1 MKRQIIEI
9 DRDKCNGCGVC
20 VPNCHEGA
28 LQIIDE
34 KAVMISDLMCD
45 GLGACVGHCPVGAI
59 TVIEREAQPYD
70 EILTISKIVENG
82 KNTTIAHLK
91 HLKDHGEFGFLKQGV
106 TYLRENAAN
115 ISFDV
120 NEVISIV
127 HNHGGSHQNTPK
139 PNPKEMKPVM
149 HQHGGGGCPGSAA
162 QSFAPKHQST
172 EQVANNGPQASELSQ
187 WPIQMHLIN
196 PVAGYFQNADFLLA
210 SDCSAF
216 ALGGFHG
223 EYLKG
228 KKLGIA
234 CPKLDHNMEVYVEK
248 LIRLIDESKINTI
261 TVIVMEVPCCNGLL
275 QMTKMA
281 VQQAKRKVPVKA
293 IVVGIQGDI
302 LAEEWV

>member
-28 LQIIDE
+28 LQIIDD

-59 TVIEREAQPYD
+59 TIIEREAQAYD

-91 HLKDHGEFGFLKQGV
+91 HLKDHGEFAYLKQGV
-106 TYLRENAAN
+106 GYLRENAAN
-115 ISFDV
+115 IKFDV
-120 NEVISIV
+120 NEVISEV
-127 HNHGGSHQNTPK
+127 HNHGTGHQNTKK
-139 PNPKEMKPVM
+139 PNPQEMKPVM
-149 HQHGGGGCPGSAA
+149 HQHEGRGCPGS
-162 QSFAPKHQST
+162 QSRTFAPKHQPTVVPSGNM
-172 EQVANNGPQASELSQ
+172 QPSELAQ

-196 PVAGYFQNADFLLA
+196 PMAGHFQNADFLLA
-210 SDCSAF
+210 ADCTAF
-216 ALGGFHG
+216 ALGGFHSS
-223 EYLKG
+223 YLKG
-228 KKLGIA
+228 RTIGIA
-234 CPKLDHNMEVYVEK
+234 CPKLDHNMEVYVDK
-248 LIRLIDESKINTI
+248 LVRLIDEAKINTI
-261 TVIVMEVPCCNGLL
+261 TVLVMEVPCCNGLL

-281 VQQAKRKVPVKA
+281 TSKAKRKVPVKGV
-293 IVVGIQGDI
+293 VVGIQGDI